1 MNGTLVVFQVSVIKR
16 LNDGALEYGQ
26 VLLTSS
32 NFADLSKSIANAA
45 NFTSGMLLEVV
56 VTNDLSEGWV
66 DIHRTKNMLVGLEKA
81 NKLIVLERGN
91 SAPGTIDKWESWV
104 IMII

>member
-1 MNGTLVVFQVSVIKR
+1 
-16 LNDGALEYGQ
+16 
-26 VLLTSS
+26 
-32 NFADLSKSIANAA
+32 
-45 NFTSGMLLEVV
+45 
-56 VTNDLSEGWV
+56 
-66 DIHRTKNMLVGLEKA
+66 MLVGLEKA